1 MVFYS
6 LKREKRAITGLL
18 LLDKP
23 LGLSSNAA
31 LTQVKILYGA
41 QKAGHTGT
49 LDPLASGLLPICLG
63 EATKFAGFMLNAD
76 KTYEATIRLGRVT
89 TTGDREGAVLMERP
103 VDVTESAVRE
113 ALTRFTGQIS
123 QIPPMYSAIK
133 VQGRPLYQMARQ
145 GVEIEREARD
155 VIIHRLDLKAFE
167 SPFLKV
173 SVTCSKGTYIRV
185 LAEDIGLSLGCG
197 GTLAE
202 LRRTGTGDFSLDQA
216 FTLEQLA
223 LMSPIERDDQL
234 TRPDGLVSHLPKVSL
249 EESEGQALLEGRPV
263 LADSQIQ
270 SGIYRAYSKTGK
282 FLGLVD
288 TADGI
293 IKARRMMSMPFVSA
307 ADLS

>member
-1 MVFYS
+1 M
-6 LKREKRAITGLL
+6 KREKRSITGLL

-49 LDPLASGLLPICLG
+49 LDPFASGLLPICLG

-89 TTGDREGAVLMERP
+89 TTGDREGAVLVEQS
-103 VDVTESAVRE
+103 VNVTESMVSEVLAS
-113 ALTRFTGQIS
+113 FMGQIR

-133 VQGRPLYQMARQ
+133 VQGRPLYQLARQ
-145 GVEIEREARD
+145 GVEIPREPRD
-155 VIIHRLDLKAFE
+155 IIIHRLDLTAFE

-173 SVTCSKGTYIRV
+173 VVTCSKGTYIRV
-185 LAEDIGLSLGCG
+185 LAEDIGQSLGCG

-202 LRRTGTGDFSLDQA
+202 LRRTGTGDFLLDDA
-216 FTLEQLA
+216 LTLEQLA
-223 LMSPIERDDQL
+223 LMSPVDRDGWL
-234 TRPDGLVSHLPKVSL
+234 TRPDGLVCHLPKINL
-249 EESEGQALLEGRPV
+249 DEPAGQALLEGRTLPAIYG
-263 LADSQIQ
+263 LEP
-270 SGIYRAYSKTGK
+270 GTYRAYSNAEE
-282 FLGLVD
+282 FLGLID
-288 TADGI
+288 AAEGI